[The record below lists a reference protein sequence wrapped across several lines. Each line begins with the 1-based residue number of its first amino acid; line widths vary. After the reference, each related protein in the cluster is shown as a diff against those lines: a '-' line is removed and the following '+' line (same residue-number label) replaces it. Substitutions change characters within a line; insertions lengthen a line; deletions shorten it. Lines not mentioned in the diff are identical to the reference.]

1 MRETDRWRAMA
12 SYEFFLVREG
22 ERWGMAGASVS
33 LGDVVVDGGDPAAL
47 K

>member
-1 MRETDRWRAMA
+1 MRETDCWRAKA
-12 SYEFFLVREG
+12 LYEFFLLREG

-33 LGDVVVDGGDPAAL
+33 LGDVVVDSDPAAL